1 MKQLKAGLTQGIS
14 KSIRKSLH
22 GCNQ

>member
-14 KSIRKSLH
+14 KSIRKLLH